1 VTAHWILKTE
11 PSTYS
16 FDRLLEE
23 RKTVWDGVSNPVALK
38 HLREMTVG
46 DQVMI
51 YHTGDVK
58 AVVGLARI
66 TRAAY
71 PDPKDSKLVVVEIEA
86 GERLPHPV
94 TLAAIK
100 ADPAFADLA
109 LVRMGR
115 LSVVPVKPE
124 QWKQITQMAEEQG
137 EGERGKGEKGK
148 GERGKG
154 RGG

>member
-1 VTAHWILKTE
+1 VAAHWILKTE

-16 FDRLLEE
+16 FDRLVEE
-23 RKTVWDGVSNPVALK
+23 RKTVWDGVSNPVALR
-38 HLREMTVG
+38 HLREMAVG

-51 YHTGDVK
+51 YHTGDMK

-71 PDPKDSKLVVVEIEA
+71 PDPKDPKLVVVELEA
-86 GERLPHPV
+86 GNRLPRSV
-94 TLAAIK
+94 TLASIK

-124 QWKQITQMAEEQG
+124 QWNRLMEMGQAEKT
-137 EGERGKGEKGK
+137 GKGEVGK
-148 GERGKG
+148 R
-154 RGG
+154 

>member
-1 VTAHWILKTE
+1 MTAHWILKTE

-38 HLREMTVG
+38 HLREMAVG

-71 PDPKDSKLVVVEIEA
+71 PDPKDSKLVVVEIEP

-137 EGERGKGEKGK
+137 KGERAKGEKGK

>member
-1 VTAHWILKTE
+1 VAAHWILKTE

-16 FDRLLEE
+16 FDRLVEE
-23 RKTVWDGVSNPVALK
+23 RKTVWDGVSNPVALR
-38 HLREMTVG
+38 HLREMAVG

-71 PDPKDSKLVVVEIEA
+71 PDPKDPKLVVVELEA
-86 GERLPHPV
+86 GNRLPRSV
-94 TLAAIK
+94 TLASIK

-124 QWKQITQMAEEQG
+124 QWNRLMGMGQAETT
-137 EGERGKGEKGK
+137 GKGGAGK
-148 GERGKG
+148 R
-154 RGG
+154 

>member
-1 VTAHWILKTE
+1 VPAHWILKTE

-16 FDRLLEE
+16 FDRLVEE
-23 RKTVWDGVSNPVALK
+23 RKTVWDGVSNPVALR
-38 HLREMTVG
+38 HLREMAVG

-71 PDPKDSKLVVVEIEA
+71 PDPKDPKLVVVELEA
-86 GERLPHPV
+86 GNRLPRSV
-94 TLAAIK
+94 TLASIK

-124 QWKQITQMAEEQG
+124 QWNRLMGMGQAETT
-137 EGERGKGEKGK
+137 GKGGAGK
-148 GERGKG
+148 R
-154 RGG
+154 

>member
-1 VTAHWILKTE
+1 VAAHWILKTE

-16 FDRLLEE
+16 FDRLVEE
-23 RKTVWDGVSNPVALK
+23 RKTVWDGVSNPVALR
-38 HLREMTVG
+38 HLREMAVG

-71 PDPKDSKLVVVEIEA
+71 PDPKDPKLVVVELEA
-86 GERLPHPV
+86 RNRLPHSV
-94 TLAAIK
+94 TLASIK

-124 QWKQITQMAEEQG
+124 QWNRLMGMGQAETT
-137 EGERGKGEKGK
+137 GKGGAGK
-148 GERGKG
+148 R
-154 RGG
+154 